1 MLGKYLKKNMLLR
14 VEVLQVLQETCRSFL
29 AWLLAQG
36 WPRGSPCCCAVWG
49 YACAGGGCEQQ
60 LLGVPS
66 IEITV

>member
-1 MLGKYLKKNMLLR
+1 MLLR

-36 WPRGSPCCCAVWG
+36 WPRGSPCCCA
-49 YACAGGGCEQQ
+49 CAGGGGCEQQ